1 MTKEELRLEALK
13 LSLEYVTY
21 KKMATNVYYSE
32 QAVIDYAKTSMDFIE
47 GKQ

>member
-21 KKMATNVYYSE
+21 KKMTINVYYSE
-32 QAVIDYAKTSMDFIE
+32 QTVIDYAKAFMDFIE
-47 GKQ
+47 DR